1 MGTHDVKIVV
11 IYPRPHDEEA
21 FEKAYKNEHMP
32 MAEAKLKGMTR
43 FVATRVLNSPQ
54 GKVTA
59 YRIAEVHF
67 SSMDDLTRCLE
78 SEGGREVVAHAERSP
93 PADLRCCW
101 SARKNLSSSGNSFS
115 YSCFIKV

>member
-21 FEKAYKNEHMP
+21 FERAYKDEHLP
-32 MAEAKLKGMTR
+32 FAEQKLKAMTR
-43 FVATRVLNSPQ
+43 LVVSKVLTSPQ

-67 SSMDDLTRCLE
+67 SSMDDLNRCLE
-78 SEGGREVVAHAERSP
+78 SEGGQEVVAHAAKISTGGAPLLLVCEEE
-93 PADLRCCW
+93 
-101 SARKNLSSSGNSFS
+101 SFV
-115 YSCFIKV
+115 FW